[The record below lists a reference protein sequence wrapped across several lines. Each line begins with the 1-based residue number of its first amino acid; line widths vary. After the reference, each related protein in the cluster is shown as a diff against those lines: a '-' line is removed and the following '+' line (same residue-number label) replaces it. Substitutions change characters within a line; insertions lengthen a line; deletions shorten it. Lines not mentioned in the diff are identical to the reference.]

1 MSTSAATAVDLDVG
15 PDHAIR
21 LHRLMTAY
29 LSSKAIFSAVQFGV
43 FDALADGPSTAEEV
57 AARVGVP
64 ERSARVLLLAL
75 EGEELV
81 ARADGRYR
89 NTPTANVFL
98 VSSSPRYMGVLARH
112 QDNHFAKLVELD
124 EALRSGR
131 PVTLAE
137 QYTGDY
143 SAFHAATS
151 WAPKVDIREGL
162 SRTLDYYR
170 THGEQYL

>member
-1 MSTSAATAVDLDVG
+1 
-15 PDHAIR
+15 
-21 LHRLMTAY
+21 MTAY

-89 NTPTANVFL
+89 NTPTTWNGT
-98 VSSSPRYMGVLARH
+98 SSGNPAP
-112 QDNHFAKLVELD
+112 
-124 EALRSGR
+124 SG
-131 PVTLAE
+131 
-137 QYTGDY
+137 
-143 SAFHAATS
+143 
-151 WAPKVDIREGL
+151 
-162 SRTLDYYR
+162 
-170 THGEQYL
+170 